1 MADYISSYSGTQIDS
16 LLGQIKNEGQI
27 QNMIDAS
34 QTVTQA
40 TDVSAKG
47 ITASIWKCGKI
58 GNVTI
63 NGQLSSALASGA
75 TLFTL
80 PAGYR
85 PKVWQLIHGPNTLF
99 VILTNGNVYSTAAL
113 ASGSWV
119 QFSSTYILL

>member
-1 MADYISSYSGTQIDS
+1 MANYSLNYTGAQIDT
-16 LLGQIKNEGQI
+16 LLGQIN
-27 QNMIDAS
+27 DL

-40 TDVSAKG
+40 TDISAKG
-47 ITASIWKCGKI
+47 ITASTWKCGKI

-63 NGQLSSALASGA
+63 SGQLSSALASGA

-80 PAGYR
+80 PTGYR
-85 PKVWQLIHGPNTLF
+85 PKVWQLIPGINTLY
-99 VILTNGNVYSTAAL
+99 VINSNGNVYSTAAL